1 MLPRENYL
9 FGCTRSKSNQSSV
22 PADLTIASDFSF
34 VFNARWVR
42 AKCCVDPLRPRR
54 YTAQWWRRH
63 WERTDILQV
72 DVCDAMPDGWQTWLD
87 WVNMIAPD
95 NQSEIKALEADRG
108 TNLAYVRLVG
118 RRQYNVK
125 RCLGG
130 TETDR

>member
-1 MLPRENYL
+1 
-9 FGCTRSKSNQSSV
+9 
-22 PADLTIASDFSF
+22 
-34 VFNARWVR
+34 
-42 AKCCVDPLRPRR
+42 
-54 YTAQWWRRH
+54 
-63 WERTDILQV
+63 
-72 DVCDAMPDGWQTWLD
+72 MPDGWQTWLD